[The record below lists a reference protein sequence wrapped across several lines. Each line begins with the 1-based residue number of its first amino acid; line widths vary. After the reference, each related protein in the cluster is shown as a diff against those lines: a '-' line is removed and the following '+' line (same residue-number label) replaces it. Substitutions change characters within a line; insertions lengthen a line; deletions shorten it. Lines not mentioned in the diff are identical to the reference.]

1 MTTPEIFA
9 RECADEC
16 AYYRSQAARWRLSP
30 FRGTYVQLAWD
41 KRRLSREWASLVA

>member
-16 AYYRSQAARWRLSP
+16 AYYRGQAARWKDSP
-30 FRGTYVQLAWD
+30 FRGTYIQLAWD
-41 KRRLSREWASLVA
+41 NRRRSRKWASQI